1 MVIHST
7 TDTAAP
13 SGARRGD
20 SCLLSVFSWTLA
32 RLASAQALAQAS
44 ALELGLALALAL
56 EQELALE
63 QVLAAQSTLARLASA
78 LALALASAR
87 ALVPAGWLEL
97 VELSVGCRR
106 RWW

>member
-32 RLASAQALAQAS
+32 LLASAQALAQAS
-44 ALELGLALALAL
+44 AQELGLEL
-56 EQELALE
+56 ELELELELA

-78 LALALASAR
+78 LASALELAR
-87 ALVPAGWLEL
+87 VLVPAGWLEL
-97 VELSVGCRR
+97 VGLSVGCRR